1 MSEINNK
8 LAIEELFNIQH
19 ERLSLKWIAG
29 KEGGCKTLIREV
41 SASIN
46 VPTNTDNK
54 ENSNEN
60 KQEIEN
66 SPLDASLIGHLN
78 LIHPQQ
84 IQIIGGMEIK
94 YLDGLRDIS
103 MQDAIEQIF
112 RGQTICIIVSDN
124 CDVPTALKN
133 KSDEYNIPLFSTSIN
148 GNKLADTLHYFL
160 TNFFADMLTLH
171 GVYMEVMAIGV
182 LITGPS
188 GIGKSELALELISRG
203 HRLIA
208 DDAPKFSKI
217 APDIINGT
225 CPKSLQDFL
234 EVRGLG
240 IINVRELFG
249 DSAIKK
255 NKYLRLIINLQP
267 MDKKDH
273 ALIDRLEGSY
283 DTRNILDM
291 NIPEITLP
299 VAPGRNLAVML
310 ECAARNHIL
319 RDDGYDATKIFARR
333 QEKLIKSKEK

>member
-54 ENSNEN
+54 QNSNEN

-217 APDIINGT
+217 APDIIN
-225 CPKSLQDFL
+225 
-234 EVRGLG
+234 
-240 IINVRELFG
+240 VRELFG